1 MSEQISEHKSENK
14 MGVMPIKPLII
25 SMSLPMMISML
36 VQALYNVADSL
47 FVAQVSEDAL
57 TAVTVAFPMQNLMIA
72 VGTGTGVGINAVLS
86 QSLGSHDTEVA
97 NKAANNG
104 LLLTV
109 FNYLLFVLIGV
120 FVTGPFVSS
129 QTSVPIIAE
138 YADTYIRIV
147 TICSFG
153 CFFQLVLER
162 LLQSTGKT
170 ILSMISQLTGAIIN
184 IILDPILIFGWFG
197 MPAMGVKGAA
207 IATCIGQCFA
217 AAVAL
222 FLNVRYNKEIT
233 LSFRSI
239 FRLSKSVVGKI
250 YFVGVPSILMVSI
263 GSIMTYF
270 MNILLGGFSS
280 TAQAVF
286 GVYFK
291 LQSFFFMPV
300 FGLNNGLI
308 PVMAYNY
315 GAKKKERII
324 EALRFSVFLAI
335 VIMCVGTLVMELLP
349 AQLLLMFDASDKM
362 LEIGIPALRIIG
374 LHLPLAALGIT
385 FSSVFQAFSKSYY
398 SLAVSL
404 GRQLVILL
412 PVAWLFSLTGVLSN
426 VWWCFPCAEVAAL
439 IMTFAFYFRVKKTVI
454 TPL

>member
-197 MPAMGVKGAA
+197 MP
-207 IATCIGQCFA
+207 
-217 AAVAL
+217 
-222 FLNVRYNKEIT
+222 
-233 LSFRSI
+233 

-335 VIMCVGTLVMELLP
+335 VIMCVGALVMELLP

-362 LEIGIPALRIIG
+362 LGIGIPALRIIG

-454 TPL
+454 LTL